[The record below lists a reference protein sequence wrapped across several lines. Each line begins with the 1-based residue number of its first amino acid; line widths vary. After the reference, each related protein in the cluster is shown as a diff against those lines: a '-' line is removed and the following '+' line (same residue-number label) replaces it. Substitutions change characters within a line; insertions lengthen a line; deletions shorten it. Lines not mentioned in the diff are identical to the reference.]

1 MARRAR
7 RILLGLATTLGVG
20 FLALWATIHREYGR
34 EPMPLLDFATG
45 KLVLREATPRPVQ
58 SPAGERRRMVE
69 LTFDGVPEGPLRAAL
84 SLPEQPPGRLPVV
97 IILGGLEV
105 GRESLRYVEN
115 HGPNALVAFEY
126 PRPTQDLYEGRPLFK
141 LGRIRRAALAVPSQI
156 CALQAWI
163 RAQPWADPDRIS
175 LLGYSFGAM
184 FVPAA
189 ARVAQERGLP
199 FRTLVM
205 AYGGADLP
213 GLLAANASFRP
224 AWLRPFAA
232 RAVGAIL
239 RPLEPSLHLPHL
251 RGEALFLSGL
261 KDERVPLRYS
271 RLMQSLKPPPMT
283 VIDLDEGHMDPGRPD
298 LNRRI
303 VGASQA
309 WLVQRGALSPPDA
322 QAGKGPHD

>member
-1 MARRAR
+1 M
-7 RILLGLATTLGVG
+7 IG
-20 FLALWATIHREYGR
+20 REYR
-34 EPMPLLDFATG
+34 RDPMPLLDLPSG
-45 KLVLREATPRPVQ
+45 PLRMKETRASLERTTD
-58 SPAGERRRMVE
+58 GELRHFVE
-69 LTFDGVPEGPLRAAL
+69 LEIEGVPEGPLRAAV
-84 SLPEQPPGRLPVV
+84 SLPEHRTGRLPVV

-141 LGRIRRAALAVPSQI
+141 LGRIRRAALAVPAQI
-156 CALQAWI
+156 RALQAWI
-163 RAQPWADPDRIS
+163 RTQPWADPDRVS

-184 FVPAA
+184 FVPAT
-189 ARVAQERGLP
+189 ARVAQHRGPP

-224 AWLRPFAA
+224 AWLRPSAA
-232 RAVGAIL
+232 HAVGAVI
-239 RPLEPSLHLPHL
+239 RPLEPALHLPHL
-251 RGEALFLSGL
+251 QEETLFLSGL

-271 RLMQSLKPPPMT
+271 RLMQSLKPPPKT
-283 VIDLDEGHMDPGRPD
+283 VLDLEEGHMDPSRPD

-309 WLVQRGALSPPDA
+309 WLVQRGALAPPDTH
-322 QAGKGPHD
+322 AGSDNHD

>member
-1 MARRAR
+1 
-7 RILLGLATTLGVG
+7 
-20 FLALWATIHREYGR
+20 
-34 EPMPLLDFATG
+34 MPLFDLSPG
-45 KLVLREATPRPVQ
+45 PLRVNEAQASPGRTKEGEPR
-58 SPAGERRRMVE
+58 RFVE
-69 LTFDGVPEGPLRAAL
+69 LEVEGVAEGPLRAAL
-84 SLPEQPPGRLPVV
+84 SRPEHFSGRLPVV

-105 GRESLRYVEN
+105 GRESLRYVES

-163 RAQPWADPDRIS
+163 RTQPWADPDRVS

-189 ARVAQERGLP
+189 ARVAQQRGLP

-205 AYGGADLP
+205 AYGG
-213 GLLAANASFRP
+213 
-224 AWLRPFAA
+224 
-232 RAVGAIL
+232 
-239 RPLEPSLHLPHL
+239 
-251 RGEALFLSGL
+251 EALFLTGL

-271 RLMQSLKPPPMT
+271 RLMQSLKPPPGT
-283 VIDLDEGHMDPGRPD
+283 VLDLDEGHMDPSRPD

-309 WLVQRGALSPPDA
+309 WLVQRGALAPPDA
-322 QAGKGPHD
+322 PGGQPKTGPGSQPWLPAVGPH